1 MKIKYSPDVDV
12 LTIELRSGK
21 PFNSCDL
28 NEGIILHLSKSG
40 TPLEIEVLDA
50 SRVIQRKKLEISV
63 EGFFASRRGKIT
75 LQKLSAVYPPLSAI
89 RRLIA

>member
-50 SRVIQRKKLEISV
+50 SRVIQRKKLEVSA
-63 EGFFASRRGKIT
+63 EGLLPAVAGK
-75 LQKLSAVYPPLSAI
+75 
-89 RRLIA
+89 

>member
-21 PFNSCDL
+21 PFNSRDL

-50 SRVIQRKKLEISV
+50 SRVIQRKKLEVSV
-63 EGFFASRRGKIT
+63 EGLLPAVAGK
-75 LQKLSAVYPPLSAI
+75 
-89 RRLIA
+89 